1 MKARAISAGATT
13 PDPEGTIRV
22 AIADD
27 HELVREGLAALVG
40 AMPSIRVVGR
50 APDGEA
56 AVELVERERPDIL
69 LLDLSM
75 PRLDGLGVLLRLRE
89 RSLVTRAIILT
100 TFDDDM
106 ALLKATSLGA
116 CGFLLKDLPRE
127 ELERTIRAVHAGER
141 IFRPT
146 VSSSIRAVL
155 APKRPDADRSAT
167 IAPLTPR
174 ELEVLRLMAGGLG
187 NKEIAFAIGLSE
199 GTVKNHVSVIL
210 DKFCAPDRTRAVL
223 KAIERGIL

>member
-1 MKARAISAGATT
+1 MKARAITPAAAPSDGAS
-13 PDPEGTIRV
+13 IRV

-27 HELVREGLAALVG
+27 HELVREGLAALVN
-40 AMPSIRVVGR
+40 AMSSIAVVGR

-56 AVELVERERPDIL
+56 AIELLERLRPDVL

-75 PRLDGLGVLLRLRE
+75 PRLDGLGVLMRMRE
-89 RSLVTRAIILT
+89 RSIPTRAIILT

-127 ELERTIRAVHAGER
+127 DLERAIRAVHAGER

-155 APKRPDADRSAT
+155 TPRRPDADRSAT

-187 NKEIAFAIGLSE
+187 NKEIAYAIGLSE

-210 DKFCAPDRTRAVL
+210 EKFCAPDRTRAVL